1 MRDSDTI
8 YAFSTAPGRAA
19 IAVLRL
25 SGPGAKDALKALG
38 GKLPAPRRAAVVN
51 FADPAS
57 GEAIDRG
64 LALYFPGPSSHT
76 GEDMAEFHLHGGRAV
91 AEAMLAALAKI
102 PGLRLAEPGEFT
114 RRAFFN
120 GKLDLTEA
128 EGVADL
134 IEAETGAQR
143 RQALRQASGAMAK
156 IYEDWRRRLLAAQA
170 RLEAEIDFPEEG
182 LPENLRRE
190 AAEQISALAGEISAA
205 LQDKRGGE
213 ILRAGFQVAILGP
226 PNAGKSS
233 LLNALARREVAITSA
248 IAGTT
253 RDVIEVALDLAGYP
267 VMLADT
273 AGLRDAQGAIEEEGV
288 RRARERARHADLK
301 LVVLD
306 ATRPGE
312 ARELGEIFGGET
324 LVVVNKM
331 DLAREAA
338 GVSWAAWADDLGA
351 GKAMRVSV
359 KTGRGLAEVESRL
372 REAVARRFEAG
383 ASPLITRARHRQ
395 ALEECAA
402 SLARFSQSA
411 ASELAAPELQA
422 PELQA
427 PELQA
432 EELRRAVRALGRI
445 TGRVDV
451 EDLLDALFR
460 EFCIG
465 K

>member
-1 MRDSDTI
+1 MPEGDTI

-25 SGPGAKDALKALG
+25 SGPGASGALRALG
-38 GKLPAPRRAAVVN
+38 GKLPKPRRAAVLS

-64 LALYFPGPSSHT
+64 IALYFPAPASHT
-76 GEDMAEFHLHGGRAV
+76 GEDMAELHLHGGRAV
-91 AEAMLAALAKI
+91 AAALLDALGKM

-114 RRAFFN
+114 RRAFLN

-134 IEAETGAQR
+134 IAAETAAQR
-143 RQALRQASGAMAK
+143 RQALRQASGATAK
-156 IYEDWRRRLLAAQA
+156 IYEDWRQRLLKAQA

-182 LPENLRRE
+182 LPEYLRRQAADGIARL
-190 AAEQISALAGEISAA
+190 AAEIGAA
-205 LQDKRGGE
+205 LEDGRGGE
-213 ILRAGFQVAILGP
+213 MLRAGFEVAILGP

-233 LLNALARREVAITSA
+233 LMNALARREVAITAAS
-248 IAGTT
+248 AGTT
-253 RDVIEVALDLAGYP
+253 RDVIEVALDLGGYP

-273 AGLRDAQGAIEEEGV
+273 AGLRAPSDAIEEEGV
-288 RRARERARHADLK
+288 RRARARAAHADLK

-306 ATRPGE
+306 AARPGE
-312 ARELGEIFGGET
+312 ARALAPLISRDT
-324 LVVVNKM
+324 LLVANKM
-331 DLAREAA
+331 DLLPED
-338 GVSWAAWADDLGA
+338 GAAWADGLGA
-351 GKAMRVSV
+351 GQAVRISV
-359 KTGRGLAEVESRL
+359 KTGAGLRELEARL
-372 REAVARRFEAG
+372 RDMVAARFSSG
-383 ASPLITRARHRQ
+383 AAPLITRARHRQ

-402 SLARFSQSA
+402 SLARFPQ
-411 ASELAAPELQA
+411 LAAPELA
-422 PELQA
+422 
-427 PELQA
+427 A

-445 TGRVDV
+445 TGRVEV
-451 EDLLDALFR
+451 EDLLDVLFR

>member
-1 MRDSDTI
+1 MPEGDTI

-25 SGPGAKDALKALG
+25 SGPGASGALRALG
-38 GKLPAPRRAAVVN
+38 GKLPKPRRAAVLS

-64 LALYFPGPSSHT
+64 IALFFPAPASHT
-76 GEDMAEFHLHGGRAV
+76 GEDMAELHLHGGRAV
-91 AEAMLAALAKI
+91 AAALLDALGKM

-114 RRAFFN
+114 RRAFLN

-134 IEAETGAQR
+134 IAAETAAQR
-143 RQALRQASGAMAK
+143 RQALRQASGATAK
-156 IYEDWRRRLLAAQA
+156 IYEDWRQRLLKAQA

-182 LPENLRRE
+182 LPEDLRRQAADGIARL
-190 AAEQISALAGEISAA
+190 AAEIGAA
-205 LQDKRGGE
+205 LEDGRGGE
-213 ILRAGFQVAILGP
+213 MLRAGFEVAILGP

-233 LLNALARREVAITSA
+233 LMNALARREVAITAAS
-248 IAGTT
+248 AGTT
-253 RDVIEVALDLAGYP
+253 RDVIEVALDLGGYP

-273 AGLRDAQGAIEEEGV
+273 AGLRAPSDAVEEEGV
-288 RRARERARHADLK
+288 RRARARAAHADLK

-306 ATRPGE
+306 AARPGE
-312 ARELGEIFGGET
+312 ARALAPLISRDT
-324 LVVVNKM
+324 LLVANKM
-331 DLAREAA
+331 DLQPED
-338 GVSWAAWADDLGA
+338 GAAWADGLGA
-351 GKAMRVSV
+351 GQAVRISV
-359 KTGRGLAEVESRL
+359 KTGAGLRELETRL
-372 REAVARRFEAG
+372 RDMVAARFSSG
-383 ASPLITRARHRQ
+383 AAPLITRARHRQ

-402 SLARFSQSA
+402 SLAQFPQ
-411 ASELAAPELQA
+411 LAAPELA
-422 PELQA
+422 
-427 PELQA
+427 A

-445 TGRVDV
+445 TGRVEV
-451 EDLLDALFR
+451 EDLLDVLFR

>member
-1 MRDSDTI
+1 MPEGDTI

-25 SGPGAKDALKALG
+25 SGPGASGALRALG
-38 GKLPAPRRAAVVN
+38 GKLPKPRRAAVLS

-64 LALYFPGPSSHT
+64 IALFFPAPASHT
-76 GEDMAEFHLHGGRAV
+76 GEDMAELHLHGGRAV
-91 AEAMLAALAKI
+91 AAAMLDALGKM

-114 RRAFFN
+114 RRAFLN

-134 IEAETGAQR
+134 IAAETAAQR
-143 RQALRQASGAMAK
+143 RQALRQASGATAK
-156 IYEDWRRRLLAAQA
+156 IYEDWRQRLLKAQA

-182 LPENLRRE
+182 LPEDLRRQAADGIARL
-190 AAEQISALAGEISAA
+190 AAEIGAA
-205 LQDKRGGE
+205 LEDGRGGE
-213 ILRAGFQVAILGP
+213 MLRAGFEVAILGP

-233 LLNALARREVAITSA
+233 LMNALARREVAITAAS
-248 IAGTT
+248 AGTT
-253 RDVIEVALDLAGYP
+253 RDVIEVALDLGGYP

-273 AGLRDAQGAIEEEGV
+273 AGLRAPSDAIEEEGV
-288 RRARERARHADLK
+288 RRARARAAHADLK

-306 ATRPGE
+306 AARPGE
-312 ARELGEIFGGET
+312 ARALAPLISRDT
-324 LVVVNKM
+324 LLVANKM
-331 DLAREAA
+331 DLLSED
-338 GVSWAAWADDLGA
+338 GAAWADGLGA
-351 GKAMRVSV
+351 GQAVRISV
-359 KTGRGLAEVESRL
+359 KTGAGLRELEARL
-372 REAVARRFEAG
+372 RDMVAARFSSG
-383 ASPLITRARHRQ
+383 AAPLITRARHRQ

-402 SLARFSQSA
+402 SLARFPQ
-411 ASELAAPELQA
+411 LAAPELA
-422 PELQA
+422 
-427 PELQA
+427 A

-445 TGRVDV
+445 TGRVEV
-451 EDLLDALFR
+451 EDLLDVLFR

>member
-1 MRDSDTI
+1 M
-8 YAFSTAPGRAA
+8 
-19 IAVLRL
+19 
-25 SGPGAKDALKALG
+25 
-38 GKLPAPRRAAVVN
+38 PRRAAVVN

-64 LALYFPGPSSHT
+64 LALYFPSPSSHT

-91 AEAMLAALAKI
+91 ADAMLEALGKM

-134 IEAETGAQR
+134 IEAETEAQR
-143 RQALRQASGAMAK
+143 RQALRQASGAVAK
-156 IYEDWRRRLLAAQA
+156 IYEDWRHRLLAAQA

-190 AAEQISALAGEISAA
+190 AAAQISTLAQEIAAA
-205 LQDKRGGE
+205 LKDDRGGE
-213 ILRAGFQVAILGP
+213 ILRSGFQVAILGP

-267 VMLADT
+267 VVLADT
-273 AGLRDAQGAIEEEGV
+273 AGLRDAQGEIEEEGV
-288 RRARERARHADLK
+288 RRARERARNADLK

-306 ATRPGE
+306 ATKPGE
-312 ARELGEIFGGET
+312 ARELGEVFGGGA

-331 DLAREAA
+331 DLSPKEPD
-338 GVSWAAWADDLGA
+338 VSWAAWADKLGA
-351 GKAMRVSV
+351 GKAIRVSV
-359 KTGRGLAEVESRL
+359 KTGAGLAELEAHL
-372 REAVARRFEAG
+372 RESVAARFSGG
-383 ASPLITRARHRQ
+383 AAPLITRARHRQ

-402 SLARFSQSA
+402 SLARFTQSA
-411 ASELAAPELQA
+411 
-422 PELQA
+422 A

-451 EDLLDALFR
+451 EDLLDVLFR

>member
-25 SGPGAKDALKALG
+25 SGPGAKDVLKALG
-38 GKLPAPRRAAVVN
+38 GKLPMPRRAAVLN

-57 GEAIDRG
+57 GETIDRG

-91 AEAMLAALAKI
+91 ADAMLTALAKM

-134 IEAETGAQR
+134 NEAETGAQR
-143 RQALRQASGAMAK
+143 RQALRQASGETAK
-156 IYEDWRRRLLAAQA
+156 IYEDWRHRLLAAQA

-190 AAEQISALAGEISAA
+190 AAEQISALAGEISAT
-205 LQDKRGGE
+205 LHDNRGGE
-213 ILRAGFQVAILGP
+213 ILRSGFQVAILGP

-253 RDVIEVALDLAGYP
+253 SDVIEVALDLAGYP

-273 AGLRDAQGAIEEEGV
+273 AGLRAAQGEIEEEGV
-288 RRARERARHADLK
+288 RRARARARHADLK

-306 ATRPGE
+306 ATKPEE
-312 ARELGEIFGGET
+312 AKTLGELFGGDT

-331 DLAREAA
+331 DLAPKDHAT
-338 GVSWAAWADDLGA
+338 WADKLGSGQA
-351 GKAMRVSV
+351 IKVSV
-359 KTGRGLAEVESRL
+359 KTGAGLAELEAKL
-372 REAVARRFEAG
+372 RESVAARFSGG
-383 ASPLITRARHRQ
+383 AAPLITRVRHRQ
-395 ALEECAA
+395 ALEACAA
-402 SLARFSQSA
+402 ALVRFPQC
-411 ASELAAPELQA
+411 EAPELA
-422 PELQA
+422 
-427 PELQA
+427 A
-432 EELRRAVRALGRI
+432 EELRRAVRELGRI

-451 EDLLDALFR
+451 EDLLDVLFR